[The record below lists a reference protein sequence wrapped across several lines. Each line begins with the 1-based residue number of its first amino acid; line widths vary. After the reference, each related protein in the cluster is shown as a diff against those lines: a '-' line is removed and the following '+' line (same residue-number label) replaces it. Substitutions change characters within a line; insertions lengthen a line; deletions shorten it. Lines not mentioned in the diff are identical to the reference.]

1 MLALISP
8 RQNATLEAVCAL
20 ALNLSNAPQKTP
32 GPERAP
38 AHVRGRLQ
46 PLLCFCRTPRFQAPV
61 TCPACQSAHPPGR
74 KETPKTTGEATRG
87 GGGGGRESGRTGPA
101 HEGPAA
107 LTEVQELLHGERR
120 RREARVEVHLA
131 RNATLRLRPG
141 ARGRARGQTAAGTG
155 HRAADAPAASEQP
168 RQPHPEPRR
177 RSRSPRRQ
185 PAAPARSLRAGRG
198 RPRGRGAAV
207 STAATA
213 PLAVA
218 TPTEAELR
226 EDGGGRGKRGRA
238 KHRPSLKP
246 HPIWADPREEDG
258 GGEKGTEE
266 SSSA

>member
-1 MLALISP
+1 MLP
-8 RQNATLEAVCAL
+8 RRHRV
-20 ALNLSNAPQKTP
+20 P
-32 GPERAP
+32 
-38 AHVRGRLQ
+38 
-46 PLLCFCRTPRFQAPV
+46 
-61 TCPACQSAHPPGR
+61 SAHLRTCAEGCSPCFVFVAHPGFKPRLRARPARARTLRGGR
-74 KETPKTTGEATRG
+74 KHLRQQGRRQG
-87 GGGGGRESGRTGPA
+87 GWGGRESGRTGPA